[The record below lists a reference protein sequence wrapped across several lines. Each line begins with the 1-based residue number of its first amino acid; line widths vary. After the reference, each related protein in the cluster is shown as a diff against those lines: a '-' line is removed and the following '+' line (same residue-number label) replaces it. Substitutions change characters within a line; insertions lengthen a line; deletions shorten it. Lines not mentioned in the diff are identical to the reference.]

1 MFSNTKWKSSAW
13 KQFTNLPLTSSR
25 SLAMLRKELY
35 WFSSR
40 ILFKNNHNNNTQ
52 NTIPYLHPILAKQLL
67 FNHGTIY
74 PRQASPLVCCM
85 GFWPAYLYMSTVC
98 ESGVRSFGRL
108 AEWRERKCFEWWS
121 KVLPINKHHD
131 GWLIYLQHSPLMPPP
146 SDFKSYPLHMIM
158 GALHNY
164 RLSFVSLFIFISV
177 NLTLFSIICI
187 NIIGSPYQDR

>member
-1 MFSNTKWKSSAW
+1 MFLSNTKSSAW

-108 AEWRERKCFEWWS
+108 AEWRERECFRWRWS
-121 KVLPINKHHD
+121 KVLP
-131 GWLIYLQHSPLMPPP
+131 
-146 SDFKSYPLHMIM
+146 
-158 GALHNY
+158 
-164 RLSFVSLFIFISV
+164 LS
-177 NLTLFSIICI
+177 I
-187 NIIGSPYQDR
+187 NIRWVVNIFATLPVDASSLRFQVLPIAYDHGRPTQLSVVVRKSVHFYLS

>member
-1 MFSNTKWKSSAW
+1 MFLSNTKSSAW

-40 ILFKNNHNNNTQ
+40 ILFNNNHNNNTQ

-85 GFWPAYLYMSTVC
+85 GFWPAYLYVDGLWKRCPIVWAAGRMTREEVFRVVEQGVTYQNITMGDKDIC
-98 ESGVRSFGRL
+98 NTPRWCLLPPISGPTHCRWSWAPYTTIGCRS
-108 AEWRERKCFEWWS
+108 
-121 KVLPINKHHD
+121 
-131 GWLIYLQHSPLMPPP
+131 
-146 SDFKSYPLHMIM
+146 
-158 GALHNY
+158 
-164 RLSFVSLFIFISV
+164 
-177 NLTLFSIICI
+177 
-187 NIIGSPYQDR
+187 